1 LLEAEETKVKKRSQD
16 SLLLSLM
23 IELDKQEQ
31 PEKVGRNP
39 LQPLYR
45 ISTNQHTSPP
55 QQINRMVDVLQRKDI
70 SGRLLILGQ
79 PGGGKT
85 TTLLNLA
92 EELLETAKLNDK
104 APMPFI
110 FELSAWRDDS
120 VNILDWLII
129 QLKEEYNL
137 RPGISRFWLE
147 RGDIL
152 PLLDGLDELGLE
164 RQKKCIK
171 AINQYLGE
179 DAKRDLVVCCR
190 EEEYHTGEEQLTQ
203 LHGAVC
209 LQHLSERQ
217 IQDYLNQLNRPDVW
231 QEIQRN
237 AEFLELARTPLL
249 LSMMMVAY
257 QGRAIQT
264 KQDLFD
270 AYIERRF
277 DLLRVGKGEPQ
288 QKKIVHFLAFLGKRL
303 RGTQTEFL
311 IENIQPFWL
320 QNRQQKCLY
329 KLIFGLMSGLVF
341 GLVFGLV
348 LGLMSGLIFGLVF
361 GLMSGLISESFS
373 IKPVEAIQFP
383 ITQIGIKNFLKNL
396 ISSLISGLMSALI
409 AWPIFGLIGGLVFG
423 LSLGLILGL
432 VEGLKAELKIKF
444 TPNQGI
450 RASFKNTLFLT
461 FIFNIMFLSSQIW
474 MKSFLLNFLKLN
486 EVTLMLSNL
495 QTYIGI
501 IFDF

>member
-1 LLEAEETKVKKRSQD
+1 MNKLFKNPLFLFIFGATATSLIGYLINQLPAIPDFPHKNSLIIGAVIIVTLLIAWGTYQQAQQQSEDPPEQIDPILRPRLLEAEETKVKKRSQD

-45 ISTNQHTSPP
+45 ISTNQRTSPP

-277 DLLRVGKGEPQ
+277 DLLRVEKGEPQ
-288 QKKIVHFLAFLGKRL
+288 QKKIVHFLAFLGKRADECADCL
-303 RGTQTEFL
+303 ANFWADWWAGFWAEF
-311 IENIQPFWL
+311 
-320 QNRQQKCLY
+320 
-329 KLIFGLMSGLVF
+329 
-341 GLVFGLV
+341 
-348 LGLMSGLIFGLVF
+348 
-361 GLMSGLISESFS
+361 
-373 IKPVEAIQFP
+373 
-383 ITQIGIKNFLKNL
+383 
-396 ISSLISGLMSALI
+396 
-409 AWPIFGLIGGLVFG
+409 
-423 LSLGLILGL
+423 
-432 VEGLKAELKIKF
+432 
-444 TPNQGI
+444 
-450 RASFKNTLFLT
+450 RA
-461 FIFNIMFLSSQIW
+461 
-474 MKSFLLNFLKLN
+474 
-486 EVTLMLSNL
+486 
-495 QTYIGI
+495 
-501 IFDF
+501 DFRVS